1 MESLRRLR
9 FVTERYPHLQGLRL
23 VPLGFPFLISGAWRS
38 GSLAGIPEIT
48 GIAPRYLFLLLLI
61 AAMVVSALA
70 GRYYRRQFGTVQPQG
85 GVRRATGVVVFL
97 AAFVAA
103 GWAQDAFALVVA
115 LPAAL
120 VAVALAWLGF
130 AGGHVR
136 MHYLALAAL
145 CLVFASLGALGIP
158 IDTRDALLDN
168 LIGLGLIVI
177 GLGDHLL
184 LRRTLEP
191 VSRVEA
197 V

>member
-23 VPLGFPFLISGAWRS
+23 VPLGVPFLVSAAWRS
-38 GSLAGIPEIT
+38 GSFADVPAFLGIP
-48 GIAPRYLFLLLLI
+48 PRYLFLALFATAL
-61 AAMVVSALA
+61 AMSGLA

-85 GVRRATGVVVFL
+85 GVRRAAGVLVFL

-103 GWAQDAFALVVA
+103 VWAQDVFALVVA
-115 LPAAL
+115 LPAVL

-136 MHYLALAAL
+136 VHYLVLAAL
-145 CLVFASLGALGIP
+145 CLVFASLGALGVP

-168 LIGLGLIVI
+168 LIGLGLIII

-184 LRRTLEP
+184 LRRSLEP